1 MGHFREFTLTELK
14 NMFNWESFEVLKA
27 VTFDPPYKNIELK
40 ILKYIQYIGPKFKKN
55 IFILA
60 QK

>member
-1 MGHFREFTLTELK
+1 
-14 NMFNWESFEVLKA
+14 MFNWESFEVLKA